1 MSLFI
6 PGKKTVF
13 LVGGLLAAYLLVG
26 FLLLPYVVTQQIPIN
41 SKSLLGVRITLEEM
55 QFNPFTLELRLKNLH
70 VPDLQG
76 GDILRLGHLYF
87 NIDLDDIFNKTLIAK
102 AIHIDSVAITL
113 AKYQDGLSNVQPLL
127 EAVASFNKSEQ
138 TVTTSEEVAKPSSW
152 LGIIQELAVSE
163 LFLNYSEHL
172 KSDVVVTRIQ
182 GFSLL
187 SNDIQ
192 LGQDHMAPFFI
203 SSHINETGLAVLEGS
218 VSLQPFKLKSHL
230 KLEEVPVVPYEGYV
244 SQFATLDIRGG
255 LFSLSGDLEF
265 DVATETP
272 QLQFQGHGDV
282 QQFGLLNGVTKQP
295 LISWKKI
302 AVEDAYFS
310 LSENLL
316 RIETIDINE
325 LDSRIILNK
334 KGQLN
339 FQKMILVQDKSD
351 NSEEVSNDV
360 ESTESLLISVDRVKL
375 NNSKA
380 FYADYALPLDF
391 QTDIHDLNGEV
402 LNVSS
407 AENSVAE
414 VDIVG
419 TVSEFGYVKISG
431 KLNPSQPSNNT
442 SMDVVF
448 KNIEMTELTPYSAK
462 FAGYKL
468 ESGKLNLALNY
479 RVRDKQIVGEND
491 VRLDNINL
499 GEQVDSPSAM
509 QLPLRL
515 ALALLKDS
523 NGQIKLDLPIKGDM
537 ANPDFSYEHLI
548 WNTLGNV
555 LKKIIAAPFSFLGRI
570 IGIDADKLKY
580 VEFASAGTEILPPE
594 KEKLLG
600 LIRALQQRPGLQL
613 EILPAYDKD
622 LDTQAMQKQKLDLQ
636 LKDVESVMVKQGV
649 WEETKGIEQAI
660 YQHYGD
666 QFGLT
671 AREELVTK
679 VKQSNPEAK
688 KAVLELMVGDQMRLV
703 LQESIVIEENK
714 LSELASKR
722 AQSIRNFMIS
732 EGQIEDNRLKLADA
746 KSTESKNK
754 RWIKSDLS
762 LIVE

>member
-1 MSLFI
+1 
-6 PGKKTVF
+6 
-13 LVGGLLAAYLLVG
+13 
-26 FLLLPYVVTQQIPIN
+26 
-41 SKSLLGVRITLEEM
+41 
-55 QFNPFTLELRLKNLH
+55 
-70 VPDLQG
+70 
-76 GDILRLGHLYF
+76 
-87 NIDLDDIFNKTLIAK
+87 
-102 AIHIDSVAITL
+102 
-113 AKYQDGLSNVQPLL
+113 
-127 EAVASFNKSEQ
+127 
-138 TVTTSEEVAKPSSW
+138 
-152 LGIIQELAVSE
+152 
-163 LFLNYSEHL
+163 
-172 KSDVVVTRIQ
+172 
-182 GFSLL
+182 
-187 SNDIQ
+187 
-192 LGQDHMAPFFI
+192 
-203 SSHINETGLAVLEGS
+203 
-218 VSLQPFKLKSHL
+218 
-230 KLEEVPVVPYEGYV
+230 
-244 SQFATLDIRGG
+244 
-255 LFSLSGDLEF
+255 
-265 DVATETP
+265 
-272 QLQFQGHGDV
+272 
-282 QQFGLLNGVTKQP
+282 
-295 LISWKKI
+295 
-302 AVEDAYFS
+302 
-310 LSENLL
+310 
-316 RIETIDINE
+316 
-325 LDSRIILNK
+325 
-334 KGQLN
+334 
-339 FQKMILVQDKSD
+339 
-351 NSEEVSNDV
+351 
-360 ESTESLLISVDRVKL
+360 VKL

-431 KLNPSQPSNNT
+431 KLNPSKPSYNT

-462 FAGYKL
+462 FAGYRL

-509 QLPLRL
+509 QLPLKL

-523 NGQIKLDLPIKGDM
+523 DGQIKLDLPIKGNM

-555 LKKIIAAPFSFLGRI
+555 LKKIIAAPFSFLSRI

-649 WEETKGIEQAI
+649 WQETKGIEQAL
-660 YQHYGD
+660 YQQYGD
-666 QFGLT
+666 QFGLA

-679 VKQSNPEAK
+679 AKESNPEVK
-688 KAVLELMVGDQMRLV
+688 KAVLELLVGDQMRLE
-703 LQESIVIEENK
+703 LQESLVIEENE
-714 LSELASKR
+714 LSELGSKR
-722 AQSIRNFMIS
+722 AQSIRNFMVS
-732 EGQIEDNRLKLADA
+732 EGQIEDNRLKLAVA
-746 KSTESKNK
+746 KSIESKNK
-754 RWIKSDLS
+754 RWIKSNLS
-762 LIVE
+762 IIVE